1 MTWRPWLVVA
11 LVGALVFWRM
21 DHLAQ
26 DREAEQRRAEAAE
39 TERDRNQQLIDL
51 QAGVLAEQQRQLGRV
66 AEIERQTR
74 QLGQALEV
82 QGARHAAA
90 LRELKENDQAVRD
103 WLRAGI
109 PAGLGRMYARPETTD
124 PSAYRAA
131 GKVSADAV
139 SAPRPPAAGER

>member
-1 MTWRPWLVVA
+1 MIVA
-11 LVGALVFWRM
+11 LVAMGMMWRM
-21 DHLAQ
+21 DRLSLQVTAE
-26 DREAEQRRAEAAE
+26 RERADVAVR
-39 TERDRNQQLIDL
+39 ERDRNQHLVDL

-74 QLGQALEV
+74 QLGQALEI
-82 QGARHAAA
+82 QGTRHAAA

-109 PAGLGRMYARPETTD
+109 PAGLGRMYGRPETTD
-124 PSAYRAA
+124 PGAYRAA

-139 SAPRPPAAGER
+139 SAPRPPAAGEW

>member
-1 MTWRPWLVVA
+1 MTWRSWLVVA
-11 LVGALVFWRM
+11 LVAALVFWRM

-90 LRELKENDQAVRD
+90 LR
-103 WLRAGI
+103 
-109 PAGLGRMYARPETTD
+109 
-124 PSAYRAA
+124 S
-131 GKVSADAV
+131 
-139 SAPRPPAAGER
+139 

>member
-1 MTWRPWLVVA
+1 
-11 LVGALVFWRM
+11 
-21 DHLAQ
+21 
-26 DREAEQRRAEAAE
+26 
-39 TERDRNQQLIDL
+39 
-51 QAGVLAEQQRQLGRV
+51 EQQRQLGRV

-82 QGARHAAA
+82 QGTRHAAA

-109 PAGLGRMYARPETTD
+109 PAVLGRMYARPETTD

-131 GKVSADAV
+131 GQVPADAV
-139 SAPRPPAAGER
+139 SATRSPAAGER

>member
-1 MTWRPWLVVA
+1 MNLKFWSIAALGVA
-11 LVGALVFWRM
+11 LLLWRM
-21 DHLAQ
+21 DHLRLQLSA
-26 DREAEQRRAEAAE
+26 DRSRATVAEQ
-39 TERDRNQQLIDL
+39 ERDRNQQMIDL

-74 QLGQALEV
+74 QLGQVLEI
-82 QGARHAAA
+82 QGTRHAAA

-131 GKVSADAV
+131 GQVPADAV
-139 SAPRPPAAGER
+139 SATRSPAAGER

>member
-1 MTWRPWLVVA
+1 
-11 LVGALVFWRM
+11 M

-109 PAGLGRMYARPETTD
+109 PAGLGWMYARPETTD

-131 GKVSADAV
+131 
-139 SAPRPPAAGER
+139 

>member
-11 LVGALVFWRM
+11 LVTALVFWRM

-39 TERDRNQQLIDL
+39 TERDRKQQMIDL

-74 QLGQALEV
+74 QLGQALEI
-82 QGARHAAA
+82 QGTRHAAA

-131 GKVSADAV
+131 DQVPADAV
-139 SAPRPPAAGER
+139 SAPRPSAASER

>member
-1 MTWRPWLVVA
+1 
-11 LVGALVFWRM
+11 M

-26 DREAEQRRAEAAE
+26 DRKAEQRRAEAAE
-39 TERDRNQQLIDL
+39 TERDRNQQMIDL

-131 GKVSADAV
+131 GQVPADAV
-139 SAPRPPAAGER
+139 LSPRPSSAGER

>member
-1 MTWRPWLVVA
+1 MV
-11 LVGALVFWRM
+11 
-21 DHLAQ
+21 D
-26 DREAEQRRAEAAE
+26 RRACCDGDDVADGPLEPAS
-39 TERDRNQQLIDL
+39 DRNQQMIDL

-131 GKVSADAV
+131 GQVPADAV

>member
-1 MTWRPWLVVA
+1 
-11 LVGALVFWRM
+11 M

-26 DREAEQRRAEAAE
+26 DRKAEQRRAEAAE
-39 TERDRNQQLIDL
+39 TERDRNQQMIDL

-103 WLRAGI
+103 WLRDGI

-131 GKVSADAV
+131 GQVPADAV
-139 SAPRPPAAGER
+139 SAPRPSAASE

>member
-11 LVGALVFWRM
+11 LVAALVFWRM

-26 DREAEQRRAEAAE
+26 DRKAEQRRAEAAE
-39 TERDRNQQLIDL
+39 TERDRNQQMIDL

-103 WLRAGI
+103 WLRDGI

-131 GKVSADAV
+131 GQVPADAV
-139 SAPRPPAAGER
+139 SAPRPSAASER

>member
-1 MTWRPWLVVA
+1 MVVA
-11 LVGALVFWRM
+11 LVAVGVMWRVGRPSPQGTAEGGGG
-21 DHLAQ
+21 DVAAQ
-26 DREAEQRRAEAAE
+26 
-39 TERDRNQQLIDL
+39 ERDRNQQLIDL

-131 GKVSADAV
+131 GQVPADAV
-139 SAPRPPAAGER
+139 SAPRPSAASER